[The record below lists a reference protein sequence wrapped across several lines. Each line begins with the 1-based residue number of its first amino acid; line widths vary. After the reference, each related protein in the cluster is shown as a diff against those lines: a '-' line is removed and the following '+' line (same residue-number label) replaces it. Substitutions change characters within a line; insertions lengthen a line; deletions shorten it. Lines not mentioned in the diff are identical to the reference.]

1 MTYPASAPPAR
12 AALVCVTLLA
22 AGCAAGGRGEVGC
35 DTVHREPA
43 GGPAGCL
50 AAVVDAAPCGNR
62 LGPGPA
68 AWRAGGRYFTHRGR
82 RIFYRR
88 NGSGPVLLAVHG
100 YPTSSYDF
108 HALWPSLTER
118 FDVIAVDLLGFG
130 FSDKPKRGP
139 YSVFEQADI
148 LEDLLGRLGVE
159 EVHVL
164 SHDYGDT
171 ITQELLARR
180 REGRPRTP
188 AIRSVAFANGGL
200 FLEAQ
205 NLTAIHHLFRSP
217 LGVPA
222 EYAVSEGPFR
232 VVMRSL
238 LGDDTKGRVDL
249 HALWQVLR
257 YDGGTFVLHDAIQYL
272 DERDEYEARWTGT
285 LADTPAPLALIYGP
299 EDRVSGETIA
309 RRFREVAPA
318 GRLWRLDGTGHYPHL
333 EAPGRFL
340 AAFHA
345 FHDGLGTPRR

>member
-1 MTYPASAPPAR
+1 M
-12 AALVCVTLLA
+12 
-22 AGCAAGGRGEVGC
+22 
-35 DTVHREPA
+35 
-43 GGPAGCL
+43 
-50 AAVVDAAPCGNR
+50 VDAAPCGDR

-68 AWRAGGRYFTHRGR
+68 AWRAGGHYFTHRGR
-82 RIFYRR
+82 RIIYRR
-88 NGSGPVLLAVHG
+88 NGSGPVLLALHG

-108 HALWPSLTER
+108 HAVWPGLTAR

-130 FSDKPKRGP
+130 FSEKPKRRP

-148 LEDLLGRLGVE
+148 LEDLLGRLGVG
-159 EVHVL
+159 EVHIL

-188 AIRSVAFANGGL
+188 EIRSVAFANGGL
-200 FLEAQ
+200 FLKAQ
-205 NLTAIHHLFRSP
+205 NLTIIHRLFRSP

-222 EYAVSEGPFR
+222 EP
-232 VVMRSL
+232 VVVEPLFDLVMKGL
-238 LGDDTKGRVDL
+238 LAESTEDRVDL
-249 HALWQVLR
+249 HALWQTLR
-257 YDGGTFVLHDAIQYL
+257 YNGGTFVLHDAIQYL
-272 DERDEYEARWTGT
+272 DERDEYEARWTNT

-309 RRFREVAPA
+309 RRFREVAPG
-318 GRLWRLDGTGHYPHL
+318 GRLWRLDGVGHYPHL

-345 FHDGLGTPRR
+345 FHDGLGTPRQ